1 MPAKQKKIVIIDG
14 NALIHRAFHALPP
27 LTKKDGTL
35 VNAVYGFTTIL
46 LRVLKDINPEYV
58 AVTFDLKGP
67 TFRHEE
73 YKDYKATRKK
83 QPDELYDQI
92 PIIKDLVEA
101 FNMPIYEE
109 EGFEADDVIG
119 TITRNK
125 DLINKKIKSVIVTGD
140 MDALQLVND
149 NTEVYT
155 MRKGIADTI
164 TYDEKAVK
172 EKYDSLGP
180 DQMID
185 YKALR
190 GDPSDNIPGVRGIGD
205 KGAITLLKEF
215 KTIEGIYESLK
226 SEDKK
231 SEKISERN
239 KKLLLESKKDA
250 KMSKMLATIVTN
262 ISFKFDLEKCKAGNY
277 NREKVVSI
285 LQELG
290 FKSLVNKIPFNE
302 TQGKIDLFSQKDTEP
317 LLKLKKEFKY
327 NLVDTPEKFTD
338 FMKELSEQKAF
349 AVDTETDSLN
359 RFEAELL
366 GISFSWKAGFAYY
379 VKTEK
384 DFVYKLKPILEDESV
399 KKYGH
404 NIKFDMEVLTQY
416 DIAMQGIAFDTMI
429 ASYLLNPGSRQL
441 KLDSVV
447 FSELGHEMIPIEALI
462 GKKGKDQKTLKE
474 VPIENVSH
482 YACEDA
488 DFTFRLVKPLKKQ
501 LEEKVNLGLFEKI
514 EMPLVSVLAEVE
526 KNGIKIDPAFL
537 KKMST
542 KFSREIKNLKEKI
555 YKLAGSE
562 FNISS
567 PLQLKKI
574 LFENLEISTDNIK
587 KTKTGFST
595 AESELE
601 KMRDLHPI
609 IDLISQYREYT
620 KLQSTYLDAL
630 PKLISKKSGRV
641 HTSFNQ
647 TITATGRLSS
657 SEPNLQNIP
666 IRTEMGREIR
676 KAFVANKGYS
686 ILAIDYSQVE
696 LRIVASLANDKK
708 AIEVFNA
715 GEDIHKRTA
724 AEINGVSIEE
734 VTKEMRYA
742 AKEVNFGILYGMG
755 AYGLAWRAHI
765 DRNEAK
771 EFIDKYFQAFEGIKE
786 YLDNTKALAQSM
798 GYVETLFGRRRYLP
812 EINSGIPQVRN
823 AAERMAVNMPVQ
835 GTAADLMKL
844 AMIEVQKELEN
855 MKGNSEGKLAKMIL
869 QVHDELVFEVKDSH
883 LESLAKEFKEIME
896 TVYKLKVPIEAEAK
910 FGKNWG
916 DLKKLEI

>member
-27 LTKKDGTL
+27 LTTKDGML

-46 LRVLKDINPEYV
+46 LRVLKDIDPEYV

-73 YKDYKATRKK
+73 FEEYKATRKK

-92 PIIKDLVEA
+92 PIIKDLVQT

-119 TITRNK
+119 TITRNEN
-125 DLINKKIKSVIVTGD
+125 LIKNNIKSIIVTGD
-140 MDALQLVND
+140 MDALQLVNS

-155 MRKGIADTI
+155 MRKGIADTV
-164 TYDEKAVK
+164 TYDAKAVK
-172 EKYDSLGP
+172 EKFDGLGP

-190 GDPSDNIPGVRGIGD
+190 GDPSDNIPGVKGIGE
-205 KGAITLLKEF
+205 KGAITLLKDF
-215 KTIEGIYESLK
+215 GTIESIYKSLENK
-226 SEDKK
+226 DKK

-239 KKLLLESKKDA
+239 KKLLLGSKKDA
-250 KMSKMLATIVTN
+250 KMSKMLATIVTDV
-262 ISFKFDLEKCKAGNY
+262 SFKFDLKKCKAGNY

-285 LQELG
+285 LQDLG
-290 FKSLVNKIPFNE
+290 FKSLLNKIPFNE
-302 TQGKIDLFSQKDTEP
+302 PQGKIDLFSQKNTEP
-317 LLKLKKEFKY
+317 SLKLKKEFKY
-327 NLVDTPEKFTD
+327 HLVDTPEKFRS
-338 FMKELSEQKAF
+338 FLKELSEQKAF
-349 AVDTETDSLN
+349 AVDTETDSLT
-359 RFEAELL
+359 RFETELL
-366 GISFSWKAGFAYY
+366 GISFCWKAGYAFY
-379 VKTEK
+379 VKAEK
-384 DFVYKLKPILEDESV
+384 DFVYKLKDILEDEKV
-399 KKYGH
+399 EKYGH
-404 NIKFDMEVLTQY
+404 NIKFDMEVLTQHN
-416 DIAMQGIAFDTMI
+416 IFVKGVAFDTMI
-429 ASYLLNPGSRQL
+429 GAYLLNPGSRQL

-462 GKKGKDQKTLKE
+462 GKKGKDQKTMSAI
-474 VPIENVSH
+474 PIENVSY

-501 LEEKVNLGLFEKI
+501 LDEKVNLGLFQKI
-514 EMPLVSVLAEVE
+514 EMPLVPVLAEVE
-526 KNGIKIDPAFL
+526 RNGIKVDPIFL
-537 KKMST
+537 KKMSIN
-542 KFSREIKNLKEKI
+542 FSKEIKSLKEEI
-555 YKLAGSE
+555 YELAGSE

-574 LFENLEISTDNIK
+574 LFENLKVSTDSIK

-630 PKLISKKSGRV
+630 PKLISKKTGRV

-657 SEPNLQNIP
+657 SDPNLQNIP
-666 IRTEMGREIR
+666 IRTEMGRKIR
-676 KAFVANKGYS
+676 KAFVASKGYS

-724 AEINGVSIEE
+724 AEINGVALED

-742 AKEVNFGILYGMG
+742 AKEVNFGVLYGMG
-755 AYGLAWRAHI
+755 AFGLAWRAHI
-765 DRNEAK
+765 DRNEAR
-771 EFIDKYFQAFEGIKE
+771 EFIDRYFKAFKGIKK
-786 YLDNTKALAQSM
+786 YLDLTKALAQKM

-812 EINSGIPQVRN
+812 EINSGVPQVRN

-835 GTAADLMKL
+835 GTAADLIKL
-844 AMIEVQKELEN
+844 AMIKVQKELEN
-855 MKGNSEGKLAKMIL
+855 TEGNKGGKLAKMIL
-869 QVHDELVFEVKDSH
+869 QVHDELVFEVKNDS
-883 LESLAKEFKEIME
+883 LILLAKKIKEIME

-916 DLKKLEI
+916 DLKEMEI

>member
-1 MPAKQKKIVIIDG
+1 MPEKQKKLVIIDG

-27 LTKKDGTL
+27 LSTKDGKL

-46 LRVLKDINPEYV
+46 FRVLEDINPEYAV
-58 AVTFDLKGP
+58 VTFDLAAP

-73 YKDYKATRKK
+73 YEDYKATRKK

-101 FNMPIYEE
+101 FNIPIYEKA
-109 EGFEADDVIG
+109 GYEADDVIG
-119 TITRNK
+119 TITRHRDVVGN
-125 DLINKKIKSVIVTGD
+125 DIKSIIVTGD
-140 MDALQLVND
+140 LDALQLVNS

-155 MRKGIADTI
+155 MKKGIADTV
-164 TYDEKAVK
+164 TYNKEAVK
-172 EKYDSLGP
+172 EKYEGLGP

-190 GDPSDNIPGVRGIGD
+190 GDPSDNIPGVKGIGE
-205 KGAITLLKEF
+205 KGAIALLKDF
-215 KTIEGIYESLK
+215 KTIEGIYESLEK
-226 SEDKK
+226 NDKK

-239 KKLLLESKKDA
+239 KKLLLEHKKDA
-250 KMSKMLATIVTN
+250 MMSKKLATIVTDM
-262 ISFKFDLEKCKAGNY
+262 SFKFDVEEGKLGDY
-277 NREKVVSI
+277 NRDKVVAL
-285 LQELG
+285 LQKLE
-290 FKSLVNKIPFNE
+290 FKSLLKKIPLAAS
-302 TQGKIDLFSQKDTEP
+302 QGEINLFSQEGP
-317 LLKLKKEFKY
+317 ELGLKLKKEFKY
-327 NLVDTPEKFTD
+327 NLVDTPEKFRS
-338 FMKELSEQKAF
+338 FLKELSEQKAF
-349 AVDTETDSLN
+349 AFDTETEGLN
-359 RFEAELL
+359 SFEDGLL
-366 GISFSWKAGFAYY
+366 GISFCWRAGHAFY
-379 VKTEK
+379 VKAEK
-384 DFVYKLKPILEDESV
+384 DYIYKLKSILEDESI

-404 NIKFDMEVLTQY
+404 NIKFDMEVLTQHN
-416 DIAMQGIAFDTMI
+416 IFVKGVAFDTMI
-429 ASYLLNPGSRQL
+429 AAYLLNPGSRQL
-441 KLDSVV
+441 KLDSIV

-462 GKKGKDQKTLKE
+462 GEKGKDQKTMGE
-474 VPIENVSH
+474 VPIENVSY

-488 DFTFRLVKPLKKQ
+488 DFTFRLVKHLKKQ
-501 LEEKVNLGLFEKI
+501 LDEKVNLGLFEKI
-514 EMPLVSVLAEVE
+514 EMPLVPVLAEME
-526 KNGIKIDPAFL
+526 RNGIKVDPIFL

-542 KFSREIKNLKEKI
+542 KFSKEIGTLKDKI

-567 PLQLKKI
+567 PVQLKKV
-574 LFENLEISTDNIK
+574 LFEDLGISTDSIK
-587 KTKTGFST
+587 KTKTGYST

-620 KLQSTYLDAL
+620 KLQSTYLDTL
-630 PKLISKKSGRV
+630 PKLISKKTGRV

-657 SEPNLQNIP
+657 SDPNLQNIP

-676 KAFVANKGYS
+676 KAFVASKGYS

-765 DRNEAK
+765 ERNKAK
-771 EFIDKYFQAFEGIKE
+771 EFIDKYFEAFKGIKE
-786 YLDNTKALAQSM
+786 YLDTTKALAQSM

-812 EINSGIPQVRN
+812 EINSGVPQVRN
-823 AAERMAVNMPVQ
+823 AAERMAVNMPIQ

-855 MKGNSEGKLAKMIL
+855 MKGNSEGKLAKMLL
-869 QVHDELVFEVKDSH
+869 QVHDELVFEVKDSS
-883 LESLAKEFKEIME
+883 LETLAKKFKEIME
-896 TVYKLKVPIEAEAK
+896 TVYKLKVPIKADAK
-910 FGKNWG
+910 YGKSWG
-916 DLKKLEI
+916 DLRELEI